1 MDKNIAILELIEKCF
16 FDALLVIDVPRDLKE
31 LLQLRSDNFYSLESV
46 KIDNFEI
53 INKKFDL
60 IVSFSAHSKVIDIL
74 TEVYNKDSCE
84 ILIVCLESGSFNLK
98 KFTYNPKSSEL
109 LNIQRKFINS
119 VITRY
124 YAFPNLNNPEMIL
137 TKEGLKDNYYRYWS
151 WKVIHIKTLLNLIEF
166 LFIRFFN
173 VVIFPKNL
181 IIKINISK
189 HA

>member
-31 LLQLRSDNFYSLESV
+31 LLQLRSDNLYSLESV

-109 LNIQRKFINS
+109 LKLQKARQKQKPTTKS
-119 VITRY
+119 QQ
-124 YAFPNLNNPEMIL
+124 IL
-137 TKEGLKDNYYRYWS
+137 YSYLLCLLLGLKIMTDF
-151 WKVIHIKTLLNLIEF
+151 V
-166 LFIRFFN
+166 
-173 VVIFPKNL
+173 
-181 IIKINISK
+181 KILQLV
-189 HA
+189 